1 MSLEPVRVLFLCTGN
16 SCRSQ
21 MAEGLARWAG
31 GSGPVDSYSEVTE
44 AVSRLGRRGSRRRVE
59 SYSAGSLPRSVHP
72 LAVRVMADIG
82 IDISMQRSK
91 PLDEFMEQRF
101 DFVITVCD
109 RARESCPTLPT
120 HREQIHWS
128 VKDPAEATGT
138 EAEVRKAFERA
149 RDELQHR
156 IRLWML
162 SHRISGR

>member
-1 MSLEPVRVLFLCTGN
+1 MSVEPVRVLFLRTGN

-31 GSGPVDSYSEVTE
+31 GGGPVDRHGQVTE
-44 AVSRLGRRGSRRRVE
+44 ALPFSGRRRVE
-59 SYSAGSLPRSVHP
+59 SYSAGAIPRPVHP

-82 IDISMQRSK
+82 IDISTQRSK
-91 PLDEFMEQRF
+91 SLDEFMAQRF

-109 RARESCPTLPT
+109 RAKESCPTLPT
-120 HREQIHWS
+120 HRELIHWG

-138 EAEVRKAFERA
+138 EAEVKRAFERA

-156 IRLWML
+156 IRLWLL
-162 SHRISGR
+162 SHRIGGR